1 MLTLNTVKLKA
12 KKENLFLRVA
22 KGHFA
27 TAERHCNYYIDVI
40 AQKARLSEAQ
50 AVAEELYSYFYANTI
65 IDTILCID
73 GMEVVG
79 TCIAE
84 KLTRSSY
91 TTYNTHD
98 SVYVIEPEHTSTSQL
113 MFRDNIVPMI
123 KGKHVMIVA
132 ASYTSGK
139 TVKMAVE
146 AVKYYGG
153 RVSCV
158 GTIFSTVE
166 KTVDNIP
173 VYSCFDP
180 GFLGDFSSYKS
191 HECPMCKNGEPIDA
205 LINGY
210 GYSVLK

>member
-27 TAERHCNYYIDVI
+27 TSERHCNYYIDVTT
-40 AQKARLSEAQ
+40 QKARLSEAE
-50 AVAEELYSYFYANTI
+50 AVAEELTSYFYHNTI
-65 IDTILCID
+65 VDTILCID

-79 TCIAE
+79 TCIAN
-84 KLTRSSY
+84 KLTKSSF
-91 TTYNTHD
+91 TSINAHNTI
-98 SVYVIEPEHTSTSQL
+98 YVIEPEPTSSSQL
-113 MFRDNIVPMI
+113 LFRDNVVPMI
-123 KGKHVMIVA
+123 RGKNVLIVA

-139 TVKMAVE
+139 TVSAAIE
-146 AVKYYGG
+146 AVNYYGG

-158 GTIFSTVE
+158 GAIFATAE

-180 GFLGDFSSYKS
+180 GFLGDFGSYKS
-191 HECPMCKNGEPIDA
+191 HECPMCKDGKKIDA

-210 GYSVLK
+210 GYSILK

>member
-1 MLTLNTVKLKA
+1 MLTLNTVKHGTKR
-12 KKENLFLRVA
+12 KNLFLRVC

-27 TAERHCNYYIDVI
+27 TNERHCNYYIDVV
-40 AQKARLSEAQ
+40 AQKSRLSEAQ
-50 AVAEELYSYFYANTI
+50 AIAEELTSYLYRNTI
-65 IDTILCID
+65 VDTILCID

-79 TCIAE
+79 TCVAD
-84 KLTRSSY
+84 KLTKSSY
-91 TTYNTHD
+91 TSVNAHD
-98 SVYVIEPEHTSTSQL
+98 SIYVIEPEPTATSQL
-113 MFRDNIVPMI
+113 LFRDNIVPMI

-139 TVKMAVE
+139 TVKTAIE

-158 GTIFSTVE
+158 GTIFATVE
-166 KTVDNIP
+166 KTIDDIP

-180 GFLGDFSSYKS
+180 GFLGDFENYKS
-191 HECPMCKNGEPIDA
+191 HECPLCKQGQPIDA

-210 GYSVLK
+210 GYSVLR

>member
-1 MLTLNTVKLKA
+1 MLTLSTVKLKA

-27 TAERHCNYYIDVI
+27 TSERHCNYYIDVI
-40 AQKARLSEAQ
+40 AQKSRLSEAH
-50 AVAEELYSYFYANTI
+50 AVAEELCSYFYHNTVV
-65 IDTILCID
+65 DTILCID

-79 TCIAE
+79 TCIAD
-84 KLTRSSY
+84 KLTKSSY
-91 TTYNTHD
+91 TSINAHN
-98 SVYVIEPEHTSTSQL
+98 SIYVIEPEPTSTSQL
-113 MFRDNIVPMI
+113 LFRDNIVPMI
-123 KGKHVMIVA
+123 KGKHVMVVA

-139 TVKMAVE
+139 TVNAAIE

-158 GTIFSTVE
+158 GAIFATVE
-166 KTVDNIP
+166 KTVDDIP

-180 GFLGDFSSYKS
+180 GFLGDFNHYKS
-191 HECPMCKNGEPIDA
+191 HECPLCKEGMPIDA

-210 GYSVLK
+210 GYSALR